1 MCIQVDL
8 VRSGLE
14 GMMHLATQQTI
25 RTAKKQGLSLRMA
38 AYVNSINK
46 LDEYYSEKRLFNK

>member
-1 MCIQVDL
+1 MDL

-46 LDEYYSEKRLFNK
+46 LDEYYSEKLLFNK